1 MTPNEM
7 DIISGKWRGL
17 RDMADAVNRNVTK
30 WWITDPMYSS
40 LTGVYP
46 AIDFILSSDM
56 IEWSITKSLLLK

>member
-30 WWITDPMYSS
+30 WWITDPMYLS